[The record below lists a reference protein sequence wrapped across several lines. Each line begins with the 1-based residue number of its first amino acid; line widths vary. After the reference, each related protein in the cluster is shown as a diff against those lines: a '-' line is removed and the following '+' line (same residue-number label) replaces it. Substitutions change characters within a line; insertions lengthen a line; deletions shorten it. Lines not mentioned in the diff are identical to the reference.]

1 MRYKHRMIAFSAVIV
16 LTFLLAGC
24 VTTEKKGVPVKEYQA
39 SQEVVPPEEKAKQAA
54 EIKKLSQV
62 DRNDVF
68 TEARGMPEYIVGP
81 GDVIQITFWDGAKPL
96 PYTTEVRADGKISY
110 SFVDDLYVT
119 GLTVQ
124 QVDDALTQAMQKYI
138 RNPRLELIVK
148 EYRSKTA
155 LLSGQI
161 NRFDTGIS
169 GVRSGPGR
177 YALTGKMTVLD
188 LIVTAGGPIAGQAE
202 GNADLTRVELVR
214 KGKIYTLNLY
224 NAMFRGD
231 MSENMILEDRD
242 MVTVPELP
250 IFGERVYVLG
260 EVSQQGIYRLK
271 DAYDLLAALSKA
283 GGPTRVAVKSDVK
296 IIREFQEREG
306 KPIIISANYDEMTKR
321 GDISQNIRLKN
332 GDVVWVPR
340 TAIGDINEFIV
351 NTVPLLEYMF
361 YPGRYRD
368 SYAQPDMMRIR

>member
-1 MRYKHRMIAFSAVIV
+1 MFYKLRMIAFSTFLV
-16 LTFLLAGC
+16 LTFLLGGC
-24 VTTEKKGVPVKEYQA
+24 ATPEKKGIPVKEYQA
-39 SQEVVPPEEKAKQAA
+39 GQEVVPPEEKARQAA

-62 DRNDVF
+62 DRNNVF
-68 TEARGMPEYIVGP
+68 TEERGLPEYIVGP
-81 GDVIQITFWDGAKPL
+81 GDVIQITFWDGAKPV

-138 RNPRLELIVK
+138 RNPRIEIIVK
-148 EYRSKTA
+148 EYRSKSA
-155 LLSGQI
+155 LLFGQI
-161 NRFDTGIS
+161 NKYDTGVS
-169 GVRSGPGR
+169 GVRNGPGR
-177 YALTGKMTVLD
+177 YPLSGKMTVLD
-188 LIVTAGGPIAGQAE
+188 LIVMAGGPISGQTE

-250 IFGERVYVLG
+250 FFGERVYVLG
-260 EVSQQGIYRLK
+260 EVNQQGIYRLK
-271 DAYDLLAALSKA
+271 DAHDLLAAIGKA

-306 KPIIISANYDEMTKR
+306 KPLILSANYDEITKG
-321 GDISQNIRLKN
+321 GDIGQNIRLKN

-340 TAIGDINEFIV
+340 TAIGDLNEFIV

-368 SYAQPDMMRIR
+368 AYGYPDQMRIK

>member
-1 MRYKHRMIAFSAVIV
+1 MRYKLRMIAFSTV
-16 LTFLLAGC
+16 LVLIFLLGGC
-24 VTTEKKGVPVKEYQA
+24 VTFEKKGIPVKEYEA
-39 SQEVVPPEEKAKQAA
+39 TQEVVPPEVKAAQAA

-81 GDVIQITFWDGAKPL
+81 GDVLQITFWDGSKPL
-96 PYTTEVRADGKISY
+96 AYTTEVRADGKISY
-110 SFVDDLYVT
+110 SFVDDLYVS

-124 QVDDALTQAMQKYI
+124 QVDDALTEAMQKYI

-155 LLSGQI
+155 LLFGQI

-177 YALTGKMTVLD
+177 YPLTGKMTVLD
-188 LIVTAGGPIAGQAE
+188 LIVGAGGAISGQTE
-202 GNADLTRVELVR
+202 GNGDLTRVELVR

-224 NAMFRGD
+224 NSMFRGD

-260 EVSQQGIYRLK
+260 EVAQQGIYRLK

-283 GGPTRVAVKSDVK
+283 GGPTRVAIKSDVK
-296 IIREFQEREG
+296 VIREFQERQG
-306 KPIIISANYDEMTKR
+306 KPIILSANYDEMTKR
-321 GDISQNIRLKN
+321 GDISQNVRLKN

-340 TAIGDINEFIV
+340 TAIGDINEFII

-368 SYAQPDMMRIR
+368 AYGQPDQMRIK

>member
-1 MRYKHRMIAFSAVIV
+1 MRYKLRMIAFSTV
-16 LTFLLAGC
+16 LVLIFLLGGC
-24 VTTEKKGVPVKEYQA
+24 VTFEKKGIPVKEYEA
-39 SQEVVPPEEKAKQAA
+39 TQEVVPPEVKAAQAA
-54 EIKKLSQV
+54 EIKKLSQI

-81 GDVIQITFWDGAKPL
+81 GDVLQITFWDGSKPL
-96 PYTTEVRADGKISY
+96 AYTTEVRADGKISY
-110 SFVDDLYVT
+110 SFVDDLYVS

-124 QVDDALTQAMQKYI
+124 QVDDALTEAMQKYI

-155 LLSGQI
+155 LLFGQI

-177 YALTGKMTVLD
+177 YPLTGKMTVLD
-188 LIVTAGGPIAGQAE
+188 LIVGAGGAISGQTE
-202 GNADLTRVELVR
+202 GNGDLTRVELVR

-224 NAMFRGD
+224 NSMFRGD

-260 EVSQQGIYRLK
+260 EVAQQGIYRLK

-283 GGPTRVAVKSDVK
+283 GGPTRVAIKSDVK
-296 IIREFQEREG
+296 VIREFQERQG
-306 KPIIISANYDEMTKR
+306 KPIILSANYDEMTKR
-321 GDISQNIRLKN
+321 GDISQNVRLKN

-340 TAIGDINEFIV
+340 TAIGDINEFII

-368 SYAQPDMMRIR
+368 AYGQPDQMRIK

>member
-1 MRYKHRMIAFSAVIV
+1 MRYKLRMIAFSTV
-16 LTFLLAGC
+16 LVLIFLLGGC
-24 VTTEKKGVPVKEYQA
+24 VTMEKKGIPVKEYEA
-39 SQEVVPPEEKAKQAA
+39 TQEIVPPEEKAKQAA

-81 GDVIQITFWDGAKPL
+81 GDVLQITFWDGSKPL
-96 PYTTEVRADGKISY
+96 AYTTEVRADGKISY
-110 SFVDDLYVT
+110 SFVDDLYVS

-124 QVDDALTQAMQKYI
+124 QVDDALTEAMQKYI

-148 EYRSKTA
+148 EHRSKSA
-155 LLSGQI
+155 LLFGQI

-177 YALTGKMTVLD
+177 YPLTGKMTVLD
-188 LIVTAGGPIAGQAE
+188 LIVGAGGGISGQTE

-214 KGKIYTLNLY
+214 KGKIYTVNLY

-296 IIREFQEREG
+296 IIREFQERQG
-306 KPIIISANYDEMTKR
+306 KPIILSANYDEITKR

-351 NTVPLLEYMF
+351 NTVPLLEYTL
-361 YPGRYRD
+361 YPGRFRD
-368 SYAQPDMMRIR
+368 AYAQPDQMRFR

>member
-1 MRYKHRMIAFSAVIV
+1 MRYKLRMIAFSTV
-16 LTFLLAGC
+16 LVLAFLLGGC
-24 VTTEKKGVPVKEYQA
+24 VTMEKKGIPVKEYEA
-39 SQEVVPPEEKAKQAA
+39 SQEVVPPEVKAAQAA

-81 GDVIQITFWDGAKPL
+81 GDVLQITFWDGSKPL
-96 PYTTEVRADGKISY
+96 AYTTEVRADGKISY
-110 SFVDDLYVT
+110 SFVDDLYVS

-124 QVDDALTQAMQKYI
+124 QVDDALTEAMQKYI

-155 LLSGQI
+155 LLFGQI

-177 YALTGKMTVLD
+177 YPLTGKMTVLD
-188 LIVTAGGPIAGQAE
+188 LIVGAGGAISGQTE
-202 GNADLTRVELVR
+202 GNGDLTRVELVR

-224 NAMFRGD
+224 NSMFRGD

-260 EVSQQGIYRLK
+260 EVAQQGIYRLK

-283 GGPTRVAVKSDVK
+283 GGPTRVAIKSDVK
-296 IIREFQEREG
+296 VIREFQERQG
-306 KPIIISANYDEMTKR
+306 KPIILSANYDEMTKR
-321 GDISQNIRLKN
+321 GDISQNVRLKN

-340 TAIGDINEFIV
+340 TAIGDINEFII

-368 SYAQPDMMRIR
+368 AYGQPDQMRIK

>member
-1 MRYKHRMIAFSAVIV
+1 MRYKLRMIAFSTVLV
-16 LTFLLAGC
+16 LTFLLGGC
-24 VTTEKKGVPVKEYQA
+24 VTFEKKGIPVKEYEA
-39 SQEVVPPEEKAKQAA
+39 TQEVVPAEEKAKQAA

-81 GDVIQITFWDGAKPL
+81 GDVLNITFWDGSKPL
-96 PYTTEVRADGKISY
+96 AYTTEVRADGKISY
-110 SFVDDLYVT
+110 SFVDDLYVS

-124 QVDDALTQAMQKYI
+124 QVDDALTEAMQKYI

-148 EYRSKTA
+148 EHRSKSA
-155 LLSGQI
+155 LLFGQI

-177 YALTGKMTVLD
+177 YPLTGKMTVLD
-188 LIVTAGGPIAGQAE
+188 LIVGAGGATSGQVE
-202 GNADLTRVELVR
+202 GNGDLTRVELVR

-231 MSENMILEDRD
+231 MSENMVLEDRD

-260 EVSQQGIYRLK
+260 EVAQQGIYRLK

-283 GGPTRVAVKSDVK
+283 GGPTRVAIKSDVK
-296 IIREFQEREG
+296 VIREFQERQG

-351 NTVPLLEYMF
+351 NTIPLLEYTL
-361 YPGRYRD
+361 YPGRFRD
-368 SYAQPDMMRIR
+368 AYGQPDQMRFR

>member
-1 MRYKHRMIAFSAVIV
+1 MSYRLRIIAFPTV
-16 LTFLLAGC
+16 LALIFLSGGC
-24 VTTEKKGVPVKEYQA
+24 VTTEKKGTPVKEYQA
-39 SQEVVPPEEKAKQAA
+39 NQPVVPPEEKAKQAA
-54 EIKKLSQV
+54 EIRKLSQV

-68 TEARGMPEYIVGP
+68 TEARGLPEYILGP
-81 GDVIQITFWDGAKPL
+81 GDVIQITFWDGAKPTA
-96 PYTTEVRADGKISY
+96 YTTEVRPDGKISY
-110 SFVDDLYVT
+110 SFVDDLYIN
-119 GLTVQ
+119 GLTVEEARA
-124 QVDDALTQAMQKYI
+124 ALTKSMQKYI
-138 RNPRLELIVK
+138 RNPRLEIIVK
-148 EYRSKTA
+148 EFKSKSA
-155 LLSGQI
+155 LLFGQI

-177 YALTGKMTVLD
+177 YPLSGKMTVLD
-188 LIVTAGGPIAGQAE
+188 LIVGAGGAISGAVE
-202 GNADLTRVELVR
+202 GNGDLTMVELVR

-231 MSENMILEDRD
+231 MSENMVLEDRD

-250 IFGERVYVLG
+250 IYGERVYVLG

-271 DAYDLLAALSKA
+271 DAYDLLAALAKA

-306 KPIIISANYDEMTKR
+306 KPIVISANYDEITKQ

-340 TAIGDINEFIV
+340 TAIGDVNEFIV

-368 SYAQPDMMRIR
+368 AYGYPDQMRIK

>member
-1 MRYKHRMIAFSAVIV
+1 MRYKHRMIAFSAVFV

-24 VTTEKKGVPVKEYQA
+24 VTMEKKGIPVQEYQA
-39 SQEVVPPEEKAKQAA
+39 SQEVVPPEVKEKQAA

-81 GDVIQITFWDGAKPL
+81 GDVLQITFWDGSKPL

-138 RNPRLELIVK
+138 RNPRLELTVK
-148 EYRSKTA
+148 EHRSKSA
-155 LLSGQI
+155 LLFGQI

-177 YALTGKMTVLD
+177 YPLTGKMTVLD
-188 LIVTAGGPIAGQAE
+188 LIVGAGGPVTGAVE

-224 NAMFRGD
+224 NAMFKGD

-250 IFGERVYVLG
+250 VFGERVYVLG

-296 IIREFQEREG
+296 VIREFQERQG
-306 KPIIISANYDEMTKR
+306 KPIIISANYDEITKR

-368 SYAQPDMMRIR
+368 AYGQYDQMRIR